1 MYIHYGCDHFDF
13 DRLNKQYLEVM
24 DNFCNQNNFLNK
36 PPVGLWASPVTCNF
50 SWKDWCEGEDFH
62 TDRLDKSFT
71 FTLTDSAKVLVVRSM
86 DDVKEYIATMLDNK
100 DFLYHTRFVDFKKIM
115 GHYDAMELCHDDN
128 YMELHSYPGMFNS
141 WDVDSIVV
149 WNPKVVR
156 EIKIGQIAS

>member
-13 DRLNKQYLEVM
+13 NKLYTQYLEAM
-24 DNFCNQNNFLNK
+24 NDFCNQNNFLNK
-36 PPVGLWASPVTCNF
+36 PPIGLWASPVNGHLT
-50 SWKDWCEGEDFH
+50 WKDWCEAEDFH

-71 FTLTDSAKVLVVRSM
+71 FTLTDSAKVLMVRSM
-86 DDVKEYIATMLDNK
+86 DDAKEYIMTMLDK
-100 DFLYHTRFVDFKKIM
+100 YHTRFVDFEKIM
-115 GHYDAMELCHDDN
+115 RNFDAMELCHDDN

-156 EIKIGQIAS
+156 EIKIEQIAS

>member
-24 DNFCNQNNFLNK
+24 NDFCNQNNFLNK
-36 PPVGLWASPVTCNF
+36 PPIGLWASPVNCHLA
-50 SWKDWCEGEDFH
+50 WKDWCEAEDFH

-71 FTLTDSAKVLVVRSM
+71 FSLTNDAKVLMVEST
-86 DDVKEYIATMLDNK
+86 DDVNAYIKSDDLFSAMHIK
-100 DFLYHTRFVDFKKIM
+100 YVDFEKIM
-115 GHYDAMELCHDDN
+115 RHYDAMELCHDDN

>member
-24 DNFCNQNNFLNK
+24 NNFYNQSMFLNK
-36 PPVGLWASPVTCNF
+36 PPIGLWASPVNGHLT
-50 SWKDWCEGEDFH
+50 WKDWCEAEEFH

-71 FTLTDSAKVLVVRSM
+71 FTLTDSAKVLMVRSM
-86 DDVKEYIATMLDNK
+86 NDVNAYIKHGDLFSTMDTK
-100 DFLYHTRFVDFKKIM
+100 FVNFEKIM
-115 GHYDAMELCHDDN
+115 RHYDAMELCHDDN

-149 WNPKVVR
+149 WNPRVVR